1 MTYVSRLENAL
12 TSLLND
18 EEVKSLPC
26 YKLLYH
32 KYNKV
37 IERADPA
44 IKSPKLVKCEC
55 GVFYKSETHFAS
67 EKHIAFVQNKNV
79 KEKPIIP
86 VKVQEDP
93 VQEDPVQE
101 DPVQVQVDPVYQVEI
116 KGTIYLNQGDLLYD
130 ATTYKKIGS
139 IGKSGFIIGTKVI
152 PIKTKKTLRLMEASA
167 DWIDDDQTVY
177 TRVNDHIA
185 RAIGVF
191 ENELQL
197 WD

>member
-152 PIKTKKTLRLMEASA
+152 PIKTKKTLRLMEAST